1 MLTFILFFVGLY
13 FLTKGADW
21 LVDGA
26 SSLARRLGVSALV
39 VGLTIVAFGTS
50 APELVV
56 NLFASF
62 QGNTDIA
69 IGNVLGSNVVSLLLI
84 LGASAILYPLSV
96 GRGTIWKE
104 IPFSLLAVVALGFLV
119 SDVVI
124 DGGAQ
129 AVLTRTDGLILLSF
143 FVVFMYYVYGLAKS
157 SPQSTE
163 VAAGEQLHSRI
174 KSLFY
179 VIGGLV
185 LLGVGA
191 KFIVDAA
198 VAVALQFGLSE
209 ALIGITIVAVGTSL
223 PEVAASIVAAKRGQA
238 EIAVGN
244 VVGSNIFNIFLIL
257 GVSALVRPLPFSEVF
272 FFDLWVVII
281 ATLVLFMALFIGRK
295 YVIEKWQ
302 GAALLMLYVCY
313 LTYHVTSEII

>member
-1 MLTFILFFVGLY
+1 MITFILFLVGLY
-13 FLTKGADW
+13 FLVKGADW

-39 VGLTIVAFGTS
+39 IGLTIVAFGTS
-50 APELVV
+50 SPELVV

-84 LGASAILYPLSV
+84 LGISAVFYPLAVS
-96 GRGTIWKE
+96 RGTVWRE

-119 SDVVI
+119 ADVVI
-124 DGGAQ
+124 DGAAE

-143 FVVFMYYVYGLAKS
+143 FVVFMYYVYGIARNN
-157 SPQSTE
+157 PPSTE
-163 VAAGEQLHSRI
+163 NEQTI
-174 KSLFY
+174 KSYSTVKSLGF
-179 VIGGLV
+179 VVMGLV

-209 ALIGITIVAVGTSL
+209 ALIGLTIVAVGTSL
-223 PEVAASIVAAKRGQA
+223 PEIAASIVAARRGQV

-257 GVSALVRPLPFSEVF
+257 GVSALVQPLPFSEVF

-281 ATLVLFMALFIGRK
+281 STLVLFLVLFVGRK

-302 GAALLMLYVCY
+302 GALLLLLYVAY
-313 LTYHVTSEII
+313 LGYHVMSELS

>member
-1 MLTFILFFVGLY
+1 MITFILFLVGLY
-13 FLTKGADW
+13 FLVKGADW

-50 APELVV
+50 SPELVV

-84 LGASAILYPLSV
+84 LGISAVFYPLMVS
-96 GRGTIWKE
+96 RGTVWRE

-124 DGGAQ
+124 DGASE

-143 FVVFMYYVYGLAKS
+143 FVVFMYYVYGIAKNNPS
-157 SPQSTE
+157 AQENEQEIKSYST
-163 VAAGEQLHSRI
+163 I
-174 KSLFY
+174 KSLGF
-179 VIGGLV
+179 VVSGLV

-209 ALIGITIVAVGTSL
+209 ALIGLTIVAVGTSL
-223 PEVAASIVAAKRGQA
+223 PEIAASIVAARRGQV

-257 GVSALVRPLPFSEVF
+257 GVSALVQPLPFSEVF
-272 FFDLWVVII
+272 FFDLWVVILS
-281 ATLVLFMALFIGRK
+281 TLVLFLALFVGRK
-295 YVIEKWQ
+295 YVIERWQ
-302 GAALLMLYVCY
+302 GVLLLVLYVAY
-313 LTYHVTSEII
+313 LGYHVMSELS

>member
-13 FLTKGADW
+13 FLIKGADW

-26 SSLARRLGVSALV
+26 SLLATRLGVSALV

-50 APELVV
+50 SPELVV

-84 LGASAILYPLSV
+84 LGVSAALYPLSV

-104 IPFSLLAVVALGFLV
+104 IPFSLLAVVVLGLLV

-124 DGGAQ
+124 DGAKE

-143 FVVFMYYVYGLAKS
+143 FVIFMYYVFGLAKS
-157 SPQSTE
+157 NPQSTE
-163 VAAGEQLHSRI
+163 LEEGEKNYSTS
-174 KSLFY
+174 KSLLY
-179 VIGGLV
+179 VVAGLA

-209 ALIGITIVAVGTSL
+209 ALIGLTIVAVGTSL
-223 PEVAASIVAAKRGQA
+223 PEVAASIVAAKRGKV

-244 VVGSNIFNIFLIL
+244 VIGSNIFNIFLIL

-281 ATLVLFMALFIGRK
+281 STLVLFLALFVGRK

-302 GAALLMLYVCY
+302 GMALLGLYISY
-313 LTYHVTSEII
+313 LAYHIVSELS

>member
-1 MLTFILFFVGLY
+1 MLTFVLFFVGLY
-13 FLTKGADW
+13 FLIKGADW

-26 SSLARRLGVSALV
+26 SSLATRLGVSALV

-50 APELVV
+50 SPELVV

-84 LGASAILYPLSV
+84 LGVSAVLYPLSV

-104 IPFSLLAVVALGFLV
+104 IPFSLLAVVVLGLLV

-124 DGGAQ
+124 DGAKE

-157 SPQSTE
+157 NPQSTE
-163 VAAGEQLHSRI
+163 AVEGEKNFSTT

-179 VIGGLV
+179 VVAGLA

-209 ALIGITIVAVGTSL
+209 ALIGLTIVAVGTSL
-223 PEVAASIVAAKRGQA
+223 PEVAASIVAAKRGKV

-244 VVGSNIFNIFLIL
+244 VIGSNIFNIFLIL

-281 ATLVLFMALFIGRK
+281 STLVLFLALFIGRK

-302 GAALLMLYVCY
+302 GATLLALYISY
-313 LTYHVTSEII
+313 LAYHIFNELS

>member
-50 APELVV
+50 SPELVV
-56 NLFASF
+56 NLLASF

-104 IPFSLLAVVALGFLV
+104 IPFSLLAVVVLGFVV

-124 DGGAQ
+124 DGENA

-143 FVVFMYYVYGLAKS
+143 FVVFMYYIYGLAKS
-157 SPQSTE
+157 SPQSAEDANE
-163 VAAGEQLHSRI
+163 VSLTTP

-179 VIGGLV
+179 VIGGLL

-198 VAVALQFGLSE
+198 VAVALQFGLTE

-223 PEVAASIVAAKRGQA
+223 PEVAASIVAARRGKA

-281 ATLVLFMALFIGRK
+281 ATLVLFLALFVGRK

-302 GAALLMLYVCY
+302 GAVLLMLYVSY
-313 LTYHVTSEII
+313 LAYHVMKELT

>member
-1 MLTFILFFVGLY
+1 MITLILFLVGLY
-13 FLTKGADW
+13 FLVKGADW

-50 APELVV
+50 SPELVV

-84 LGASAILYPLSV
+84 LGISAVFYPLMVSQ
-96 GRGTIWKE
+96 GTVWRE

-124 DGGAQ
+124 DGAGE

-143 FVVFMYYVYGLAKS
+143 FVVFMYYVYGIAKNNPPS
-157 SPQSTE
+157 KEAEQVIKNYST
-163 VAAGEQLHSRI
+163 I
-174 KSLFY
+174 KSLGF
-179 VIGGLV
+179 VVMGLV

-198 VAVALQFGLSE
+198 VVVALQLGLSE
-209 ALIGITIVAVGTSL
+209 ALIGLTIVAVGTSL
-223 PEVAASIVAAKRGQA
+223 PEIAASIVAARRGQV

-257 GVSALVRPLPFSEVF
+257 GVSALVQPLPFSEIF

-281 ATLVLFMALFIGRK
+281 ATMVLFLALFIGRK
-295 YVIEKWQ
+295 YVIERWQ
-302 GAALLMLYVCY
+302 GIVLLVLYVVY
-313 LTYHVTSEII
+313 LGYHIMSELS